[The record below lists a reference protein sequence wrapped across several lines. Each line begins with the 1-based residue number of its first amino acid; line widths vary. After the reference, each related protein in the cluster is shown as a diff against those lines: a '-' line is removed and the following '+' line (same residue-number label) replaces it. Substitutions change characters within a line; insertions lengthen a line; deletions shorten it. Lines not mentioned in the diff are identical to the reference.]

1 MCFAASLGVD
11 WVARMGGSSKLASL
25 RRMEVRR
32 EKWTLL
38 HRCGNVNLYIHYEE
52 KYDIH

>member
-1 MCFAASLGVD
+1 MHFTASLGVD
-11 WVARMGGSSKLASL
+11 WVARMDGSSKLACL
-25 RRMEVRR
+25 RRMEVRK

-38 HRCGNVNLYIHYEE
+38 HRCGNVNWYIHYGE